1 MSRKYNSTTN
11 VKYNIYNPKILKLK
25 STSQR
30 IITKNIPKEEN
41 YKNNNNIKAQKNNGG
56 VFSLENN
63 LMNYNQN
70 ENSSN
75 LKQNIIS
82 DDSSLDN
89 ISNIISQKKNNLPK
103 TKMLFEDN
111 ESSLNDKKILTNSLQ
126 TKNKSND
133 KILQIFSNI
142 NNLSNKNKNIEVYDS
157 HTKSFQ
163 LKMKK
168 MKEMNNTILKE
179 NYNIK
184 NNKTLNSSKKGG
196 NDLDIDLLNNN
207 HNIKSIINC
216 KQKIIYMKNKNK
228 LLNKG
233 NIFFNDIHYNNGS
246 FNFILN
252 NSDNEKKLE
261 EEDKTIPFLCCF
273 SKS

>member
-11 VKYNIYNPKILKLK
+11 AKCIYNPKILNLK

-30 IITKNIPKEEN
+30 INTDNIPNEHN
-41 YKNNNNIKAQKNNGG
+41 YKNNNNIQDQKSNGDI
-56 VFSLENN
+56 SLDNN
-63 LMNYNQN
+63 LMNYSKN
-70 ENSSN
+70 EKSSN
-75 LKQNIIS
+75 IKQNSIN
-82 DDSSLDN
+82 DDTSLDN
-89 ISNIISQKKNNLPK
+89 ISNIISQKQNNLPN
-103 TKMLFEDN
+103 TQMLFEDN
-111 ESSLNDKKILTNSLQ
+111 ESILNEKQIITNSNQ
-126 TKNKSND
+126 TKNKYNFKTLNS
-133 KILQIFSNI
+133 FSNTNFSK
-142 NNLSNKNKNIEVYDS
+142 NNNIEVCDS

-168 MKEMNNTILKE
+168 MKEMNKAILKE

-184 NNKTLNSSKKGG
+184 NKTFNDSKNGG
-196 NDLDIDLLNNN
+196 KDSNNDLLNNY
-207 HNIKSIINC
+207 ISSKSIINC

-233 NIFFNDIHYNNGS
+233 NIILNDTQYNNNGS
-246 FNFILN
+246 FNIN
-252 NSDNEKKLE
+252 IYNSDNDKKNE

>member
-11 VKYNIYNPKILKLK
+11 VKYNIYNPQILRLK

-30 IITKNIPKEEN
+30 IITKNIPKEQN
-41 YKNNNNIKAQKNNGG
+41 YKNNNNIKDQKNNE
-56 VFSLENN
+56 VFALENN
-63 LMNYNQN
+63 LINYNQK
-70 ENSSN
+70 EQSSI
-75 LKQNIIS
+75 LKQNIINE
-82 DDSSLDN
+82 DSSLDN
-89 ISNIISQKKNNLPK
+89 ISNIISQKKNNLPN

-111 ESSLNDKKILTNSLQ
+111 ESSLNEKKIFTNSLQ
-126 TKNKSND
+126 TKNKSNN
-133 KILQIFSNI
+133 KNLKSFSNI

-163 LKMKK
+163 IKMQK
-168 MKEMNNTILKE
+168 MKEMNNAILKE
-179 NYNIK
+179 KYNIK

-196 NDLDIDLLNNN
+196 KDLDIDLLNNN
-207 HNIKSIINC
+207 HNSKSIINC
-216 KQKIIYMKNKNK
+216 KRKIYMKNKNK
-228 LLNKG
+228 LLHKG